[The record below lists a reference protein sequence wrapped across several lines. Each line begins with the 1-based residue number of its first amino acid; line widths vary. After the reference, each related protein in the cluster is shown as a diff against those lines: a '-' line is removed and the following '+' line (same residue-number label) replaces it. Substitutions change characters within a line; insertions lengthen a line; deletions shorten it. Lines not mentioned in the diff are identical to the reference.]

1 MEQKRCRLA
10 AEDTREIV
18 SRYLK
23 AYGSPLET
31 VTYFKYLGRILTTS
45 DDDWT
50 EFVGNLRKAWKN
62 LARLLRILEREG
74 DITRLSGMFFKAGV

>member
-1 MEQKRCRLA
+1 MAR
-10 AEDTREIV
+10 D
-18 SRYLK
+18 LK

-50 EFVGNLRKAWKN
+50 EFVGNLQKVWKS

-74 DITRLSGMFFKAGV
+74 DIPRLSGMFFKVGV